1 MNPLTYLYQPIVL
14 EELRYSVA
22 IMLPTLSH
30 YSFYYFLISNTFPF
44 QSKTLQQCIEWLMRT
59 FSPSLAVL
67 ACVIGSV
74 IHLFL
79 WVLLWLILTLKQHW
93 RFKLRVTVGRATV
106 RSARSIKLV
115 TEVDLLSSTDYAQ
128 PLLVV
133 GNGRTYTISDSSP
146 KKAIM
151 GVIQKV
157 TIEKK
162 ARSSQGGLWVL
173 ER

>member
-1 MNPLTYLYQPIVL
+1 
-14 EELRYSVA
+14 
-22 IMLPTLSH
+22 MLILPV
-30 YSFYYFLISNTFPF
+30 
-44 QSKTLQQCIEWLMRT
+44 
-59 FSPSLAVL
+59 SLAVL
-67 ACVIGSV
+67 ACVVGSV

-115 TEVDLLSSTDYAQ
+115 TEVDLLSTTDYAQ

-162 ARSSQGGLWVL
+162 ARSSQGGLECFCGLFIYSVYSVWL
-173 ER
+173 MSL

>member
-1 MNPLTYLYQPIVL
+1 
-14 EELRYSVA
+14 
-22 IMLPTLSH
+22 MLPTLLSYYSH
-30 YSFYYFLISNTFPF
+30 YYFYLAKEAFLLVKLKQSN
-44 QSKTLQQCIEWLMRT
+44 SRLYKWLMIIL
-59 FSPSLAVL
+59 PVSLAVL
-67 ACVIGSV
+67 ACVVGSV

-115 TEVDLLSSTDYAQ
+115 TEVDLLSTTDYAQ

-162 ARSSQGGLWVL
+162 ARSSQGGL
-173 ER
+173 

>member
-1 MNPLTYLYQPIVL
+1 
-14 EELRYSVA
+14 
-22 IMLPTLSH
+22 MLPTLLSYYSH
-30 YSFYYFLISNTFPF
+30 YYFHLTKEAFLLLKLKHSN
-44 QSKTLQQCIEWLMRT
+44 SRLYKWLMII
-59 FSPSLAVL
+59 FPLSLAVL
-67 ACVIGSV
+67 ACVVGSV

-115 TEVDLLSSTDYAQ
+115 TEVDLLSTTDYAQ

-173 ER
+173 LPNIHL